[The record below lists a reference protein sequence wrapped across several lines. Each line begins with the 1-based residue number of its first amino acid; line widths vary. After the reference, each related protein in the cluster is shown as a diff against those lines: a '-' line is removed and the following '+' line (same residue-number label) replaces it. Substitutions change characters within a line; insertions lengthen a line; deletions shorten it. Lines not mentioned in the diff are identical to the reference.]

1 MVTTKWLS
9 KSKLLPIRPEVG
21 PLWFVAVFR
30 SVISD
35 QSTVTRP
42 AILTS
47 TRRVWYHYYEHLNQ
61 LWKVVDAENH
71 VLPQK

>member
-9 KSKLLPIRPEVG
+9 ESKTTPIG
-21 PLWFVAVFR
+21 PVVVFR

-35 QSTVTRP
+35 QNTVIRP

-47 TRRVWYHYYEHLNQ
+47 MRRVWYHCYEHLNQ

-71 VLPQK
+71 VSPQK